1 MNAMAALARPL
12 ATERNTIRRMSDITG
27 LLSRAG
33 AGDAE
38 AANKVLPLIYAR
50 LKELARRQLGRE
62 ADSPSLA
69 TTALVHD
76 AYLSLFGDA
85 EVPWRDR
92 GHFFAYAA
100 RAMRSILIDRARH
113 RLRKKR
119 GGGVVQVDM
128 PVQELV
134 VDDTCLDLL
143 ALDQALNLL
152 GETQARLVQV
162 VELRFFAGL
171 SVPEVARALDV
182 DERTIERDWRK
193 ARALI
198 YDAMGVPS

>member
-1 MNAMAALARPL
+1 MGSSKGEHDAAAPG
-12 ATERNTIRRMSDITG
+12 SDITG
-27 LLSRAG
+27 LLGRAG

-38 AANKVLPLIYAR
+38 AANRLLPLIYAR

-85 EVPWRDR
+85 DLAWRDR

-113 RLRKKR
+113 RMRSKR
-119 GGGVVQVDM
+119 GGGAQRVEM
-128 PVQELV
+128 PEQELV
-134 VDDTCLDLL
+134 ADDECLELL
-143 ALDQALNLL
+143 AMDQALTAL
-152 GETQARLVQV
+152 GATHPRLVQV

-171 SVPEVARALDV
+171 SVEDAAKALDV
-182 DERTIERDWRK
+182 DTRTVERDWRK

-198 YDAMGVPS
+198 HDAMGASA

>member
-1 MNAMAALARPL
+1 MGSSKSEHDAAAPG
-12 ATERNTIRRMSDITG
+12 SDITG
-27 LLSRAG
+27 LLGRAG

-38 AANKVLPLIYAR
+38 AANRLLPLIYAR

-85 EVPWRDR
+85 DLAWRDR

-113 RLRKKR
+113 RMRSKR
-119 GGGVVQVDM
+119 GGGALRVEM
-128 PVQELV
+128 PEQELV
-134 VDDTCLDLL
+134 ADDECLELL
-143 ALDQALNLL
+143 AMDQALTAL
-152 GETQARLVQV
+152 GATHPRLVQV

-171 SVPEVARALDV
+171 SVEDAAKALDV
-182 DERTIERDWRK
+182 DTRTVERDWERARSFLFSALK
-193 ARALI
+193 A
-198 YDAMGVPS
+198 

>member
-1 MNAMAALARPL
+1 MPRP
-12 ATERNTIRRMSDITG
+12 
-27 LLSRAG
+27 
-33 AGDAE
+33 
-38 AANKVLPLIYAR
+38 
-50 LKELARRQLGRE
+50 RQLGRE
-62 ADSPSLA
+62 ADTPSLA

-76 AYLSLFGDA
+76 AYLSLFGDSD
-85 EVPWRDR
+85 VPWRDR

-119 GGGVVQVDM
+119 GGGAVQVEM

-134 VDDTCLDLL
+134 VDDTCIDLL
-143 ALDQALNLL
+143 ALDQALTQL
-152 GETQARLVQV
+152 GELQPRLVQV

-171 SVPEVARALDV
+171 SVEDVAKALDV
-182 DERTIERDWRK
+182 DERTVERDWRK

-198 YDAMGVPS
+198 YDAMDLQA